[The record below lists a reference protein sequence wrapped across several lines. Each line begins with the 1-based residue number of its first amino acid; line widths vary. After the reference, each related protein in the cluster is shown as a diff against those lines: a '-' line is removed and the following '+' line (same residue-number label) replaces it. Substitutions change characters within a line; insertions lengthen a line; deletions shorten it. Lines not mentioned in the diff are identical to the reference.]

1 MSQMLTEAKE
11 AQDRVRAQFSQDES
25 IYEKLGAELRRR
37 NPNFVCTIA
46 RGSSDHGATYAS
58 YLFPLCTGK
67 IVASLP
73 PSLTTVLR
81 APLDLKNQ
89 FALAVSQSGGSPD
102 LLASLKAAKEKGAI
116 TAALVNNTNSPLARE
131 AEWLLPQHAGEEKSI
146 AATKTVLCTFSAIAR
161 LAAHWA
167 DDKKFLAA
175 LNELP
180 DLMGS
185 AYDSGFAANESV
197 FANVS
202 HVYVLS
208 RGLGLSAAMETA
220 LKLKEVGGLQ
230 AEAFSTAEVRHG
242 PKEIVNEKFL
252 VVALALPGSGEEDV
266 LSAAKELQQQGARV
280 FTVGAKA
287 HQPNLVLPTFSD
299 SRIAP
304 IVALQAVYPWLTKAS
319 KFLGRDP
326 DRPRVL
332 KEKVVQTI

>member
-11 AQDRVRAQFSQDES
+11 AQARVQSQFSQDES
-25 IYEKLGAELRRR
+25 VYEKLGAELRRR

-58 YLFPLCTGK
+58 YLIPLCTGK

-89 FALAVSQSGGSPD
+89 LALAISQSGGSPD
-102 LLASLKAAKEKGAI
+102 LLSSLKAAKEKGAI
-116 TAALVNNTNSPLARE
+116 TTALVNNTNSPLARE
-131 AEWLLPQHAGEEKSI
+131 ADWLLPQHAGEEKSI
-146 AATKTVLCTFSAIAR
+146 AATKTVICTFSAIAR
-161 LAAHWA
+161 LTAHWA
-167 DDKKFLAA
+167 NEKKFLSA
-175 LNELP
+175 LVELP
-180 DLMGS
+180 DLLGA
-185 AYDSGFAANESV
+185 AYEAGLAANEAV
-197 FANVS
+197 FQNIS

-208 RGLGLSAAMETA
+208 RGLGLASAMETA

-266 LSAAKELQQQGARV
+266 LAAAKELQQQGARV
-280 FTVGAKA
+280 FTVADPA
-287 HQPNLVLPTFSD
+287 HRPNLALPTIAE

-304 IVALQAVYPWLTKAS
+304 IVALQALYPWLTKAS

-332 KEKVVQTI
+332 KEKVVQTL